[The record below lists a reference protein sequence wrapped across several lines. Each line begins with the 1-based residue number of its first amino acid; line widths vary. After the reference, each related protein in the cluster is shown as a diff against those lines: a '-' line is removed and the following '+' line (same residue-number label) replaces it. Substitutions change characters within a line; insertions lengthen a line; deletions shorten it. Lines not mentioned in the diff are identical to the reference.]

1 MARPLRNLNEGLHH
15 VTPRASDERLLF
27 DTDASRS
34 MFLDRLAATFATFEI
49 GLVTW
54 TLMGT
59 HYHLVITSPGPGLSP
74 ALQRLHSWY
83 SRLHNK
89 ARSRSAHLFRAH
101 FFSRQIDSDL
111 DLLGVCRYVARNPV
125 EAALVRNPLD
135 WRWSSARASAGL
147 ERPQIPLQEEPL
159 RAALGGVLGWRARY
173 RDYVE
178 RAENASQ
185 PG

>member
-1 MARPLRNLNEGLHH
+1 MARPPRNLNEGLHH
-15 VTPRASDERLLF
+15 VTARASDERLLF
-27 DTDASRS
+27 DTDASRG

-125 EAALVRNPLD
+125 EAALVRTPLD

-147 ERPQIPLQEEPL
+147 ERPQIPLDEDPL
-159 RAALGGVLGWRARY
+159 RAVLGGDSAWRARY

>member
-1 MARPLRNLNEGLHH
+1 MARPLRNPNEGLYH
-15 VTPRASDERLLF
+15 VTARASDTRLLF
-27 DTDASRS
+27 DTDASRNK
-34 MFLDRLAATFATFEI
+34 FLDRLAATFATLEI

-59 HYHLVITSPGPGLSP
+59 HYHLVTDSPGAALSS

-89 ARSRSAHLFRAH
+89 ARGRSAHLFRAH

-125 EAALVRNPLD
+125 EASLVRPLD
-135 WRWSSARASAGL
+135 WPWSSARTSAGL
-147 ERPQIPLQEEPL
+147 ERPRIPLDEEPL
-159 RAALGGVLGWRARY
+159 RAALGGGQDWRARY

>member
-1 MARPLRNLNEGLHH
+1 MARPLRNPDEGLYH
-15 VTPRASDERLLF
+15 VTAHASDTRLLF
-27 DTDASRS
+27 DTDASRN
-34 MFLDRLAATFATFEI
+34 MFLDRLTATFATFEI

-59 HYHLVITSPGPGLSP
+59 HYHLVTDSPGAALSS

-83 SRLHNK
+83 SRLHNS
-89 ARSRSAHLFRAH
+89 ARGRSAHLFRAH
-101 FFSRQIDSDL
+101 FFSRQIVGDE

-125 EAALVRNPLD
+125 EAALVRHPLD
-135 WRWSSARASAGL
+135 WRWSSARTSAGL
-147 ERPQIPLQEEPL
+147 ERPRIPLDEAPL
-159 RAALGGVLGWRARY
+159 RAALGPGQDWRTRY

>member
-1 MARPLRNLNEGLHH
+1 MPRPLRNPEVGLYH
-15 VTPRASDERLLF
+15 VTAHASDTRLLF
-27 DTDASRS
+27 DTDASRT

-59 HYHLVITSPGPGLSP
+59 HYHLVTDGPRTALSS
-74 ALQRLHSWY
+74 ALQGLHSWY
-83 SRLHNK
+83 SRLHNQ
-89 ARSRSAHLFRAH
+89 ARGRGAHLFRAH
-101 FFSRQIDSDL
+101 FFSRQIDSDE

-135 WRWSSARASAGL
+135 WRWSSARSSAGL
-147 ERPQIPLQEEPL
+147 ERPRIRLDETTL
-159 RAALGGVLGWRARY
+159 RAALGGGPDWRARY
-173 RDYVE
+173 RDYLE

>member
-1 MARPLRNLNEGLHH
+1 MESCAHNQIQRGAWRVTLRNLIFL
-15 VTPRASDERLLF
+15 VLF
-27 DTDASRS
+27 RCGVSA
-34 MFLDRLAATFATFEI
+34 E
-49 GLVTW
+49 
-54 TLMGT
+54 
-59 HYHLVITSPGPGLSP
+59 
-74 ALQRLHSWY
+74 RLHSWY

-125 EAALVRNPLD
+125 EASLVRNPLD
-135 WRWSSARASAGL
+135 WRWSSARTSAGL
-147 ERPQIPLQEEPL
+147 ERSRIPLDEEPL
-159 RAALGGVLGWRARY
+159 RAALGGGQGWRARY

-178 RAENASQ
+178 RAANASQ

>member
-1 MARPLRNLNEGLHH
+1 MPRPPRNLNDGLHH
-15 VTPRASDERLLF
+15 VTARASDTRRLF
-27 DTDASRS
+27 DTDASRN
-34 MFLDRLAATFATFEI
+34 MFLDRLAATLANFEI

-59 HYHLVITSPGPGLSP
+59 HYHLVITSPGTGLSS

-83 SRLHNK
+83 SRLHNQT
-89 ARSRSAHLFRAH
+89 RSRSAHLFRAH
-101 FFSRQIDSDL
+101 FFSRQIDGDE

-125 EAALVRNPLD
+125 EATLVRNPLD
-135 WRWSSARASAGL
+135 WRWSSARTSAGL
-147 ERPQIPLQEEPL
+147 ERPRIPLDDEPL
-159 RAALGGVLGWRARY
+159 RAALGGNPHWRARY
-173 RDYVE
+173 RDFVE